1 MKVYIYIIANT
12 LSPEVK
18 KMNDNDKIENKEN
31 LGHGIKGEVSNDADN
46 LKNDKIVKR
55 SDK

>member
-1 MKVYIYIIANT
+1 
-12 LSPEVK
+12 
-18 KMNDNDKIENKEN
+18 MNDNDKIENKEN